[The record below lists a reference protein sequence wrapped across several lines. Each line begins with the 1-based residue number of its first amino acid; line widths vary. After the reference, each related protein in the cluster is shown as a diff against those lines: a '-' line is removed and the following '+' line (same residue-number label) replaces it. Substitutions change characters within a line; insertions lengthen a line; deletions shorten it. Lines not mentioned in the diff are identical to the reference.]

1 MGYLGLSNLILLLA
15 TGFIVYFAWN
25 YFKNVIRQR
34 KVSVPTH
41 VFLLGIVPLLSLFLM
56 YIVITTSSLDFFGYI
71 LLILFTSCLF
81 ISVWIFIGF
90 NGEYKKVEMSMNI
103 VFGAIMIISMMLMG
117 LTEILPNDILEFC
130 LRPLISMGSRYDIWS
145 RPPYQLAHFVTF
157 VFSFPYIASFIF
169 GRIILNFRKY
179 KGLMNTAIQ

>member
-15 TGFIVYFAWN
+15 TGLIVYFSWN
-25 YFKNVIRQR
+25 YFKGIVRQR
-34 KVSVPTH
+34 KISVPIH
-41 VFLLGIVPLLSLFLM
+41 VFLLGIVPLLSFFLM

-103 VFGAIMIISMMLMG
+103 VVGIVMLIFMMLMG
-117 LTEILPNDILEFC
+117 LTEILPNDILAFC

-157 VFSFPYIASFIF
+157 VLSFPYIASFII

-179 KGLMNTAIQ
+179 KGVMTTTIQ